1 MTVAYHLR
9 GYDKTTELVGVEVDI
24 PATTLPFLKD
34 LVPQAAADPDL
45 VEPHELARDQ
55 VARLACELGIGIDP
69 DAFDFYIEADED
81 WRLVEAAR
89 ARILQRKADKANQQN
104 TGVSPEAIEDAVD
117 AALAWARRP

>member
-9 GYDKTTELVGVEVDI
+9 GYDRTTELVGVEFDI

-45 VEPHELARDQ
+45 IEPHELVRDQ
-55 VARLACELGIGIDP
+55 VARLVRELGIGIDP

-81 WRLVEAAR
+81 WRAVAEKR
-89 ARILQRKADKANQQN
+89 
-104 TGVSPEAIEDAVD
+104 DAV
-117 AALAWARRP
+117 RPGA